1 MQSIDL
7 EAKLPPH
14 RRRLQRIMQWS
25 CYSAVAIT
33 AVLMLLFFTTL
44 GYRGIGAFTQTKI
57 DVTVTTIES
66 STKRTINTAM
76 YNLVENPDRA
86 TKKGLRQL
94 VTPNAYST
102 LDIEEP
108 GTYTL
113 VAHTDVDMY
122 VKGVYDKLTD
132 NQRTVTDML
141 IADGKIYKTWNWD
154 FWTNSDSRSPEIAG
168 IWGAAVG
175 TFYTIGL
182 AILFAFPIGV
192 GCATYMEEFPK
203 RQSKGWRRYNDF
215 MEININNLAAVPS
228 IVYGLLG
235 LALLINFFG
244 MPRSASLVGAMTLG
258 ILILPV
264 IVISARTSLRT
275 VPQSIRDASNGLGAS
290 RLQTT
295 IYQVLPAAMPGIITG
310 TIIGI
315 ARAIG
320 ESAPLLMIGMVAFI
334 LVPPTGV
341 MDPATTLPVQIFLW
355 ADSPERGFA
364 EKTSAAIFVLLMVLS
379 SVLLPHPLGP
389 ISAVTLFFLI
399 CKLQSMIAWLSPYQ
413 IFRFL
418 MFTLALLSSVSVSLS
433 STMVFQKPNPFPKSI
448 YDNIAYG
455 PQLHRMH
462 ESKEHLDSIVEESLK
477 RANLWKEV
485 RDRLHDNAF
494 GLSGGQQQRL
504 CIARTIAV
512 DPQIILLDEPCSAL
526 DPISTNAIEE
536 LVLDLKK
543 NYTIVVVTH
552 NMQQAKRISDT
563 TAYFHLGEIVE
574 VGSTKKIFDN
584 PNHRKTR
591 SYVSGEFG

>member
-1 MQSIDL
+1 MQSVDL
-7 EAKLPPH
+7 NSKLPPH
-14 RRRLQRIMQWS
+14 RRRLQLAMQTA

-33 AVLMLLFFTTL
+33 FVIMLLFFTTL
-44 GYRGIGAFTQTKI
+44 GYRGIGAFSQTKI
-57 DVTVTTIES
+57 DVDITTIES
-66 STKRTINTAM
+66 STKQTINTAM
-76 YNLVENPDRA
+76 YDLVINPDRE

-102 LDIEEP
+102 LDITEP

-132 NQRTVTDML
+132 SQRSVTDML
-141 IADGKIYKTWNWD
+141 INDGKIYRTWNWD
-154 FWTNSDSRSPEIAG
+154 FWRNSDSRSPEIAG
-168 IWGAAVG
+168 IWGAVVG

-182 AILFAFPIGV
+182 AILLAFPIGV

-203 RQSKGWRRYNDF
+203 RQHRIFKWYDDF

-244 MPRSASLVGAMTLG
+244 MPRSASLVGGITLG

-295 IYQVLPAAMPGIITG
+295 VYQVLPAAMPGIITG

-334 LVPPTGV
+334 LTAPAGV
-341 MDPATTLPVQIFLW
+341 TDPATTLPVQIYLW

-364 EKTSAAIFVLLMVLS
+364 EKTSAAIFVLLMVL
-379 SVLLPHPLGP
+379 VMLNLLA
-389 ISAVTLFFLI
+389 I
-399 CKLQSMIAWLSPYQ
+399 WLRK
-413 IFRFL
+413 RF
-418 MFTLALLSSVSVSLS
+418 
-433 STMVFQKPNPFPKSI
+433 
-448 YDNIAYG
+448 
-455 PQLHRMH
+455 
-462 ESKEHLDSIVEESLK
+462 
-477 RANLWKEV
+477 
-485 RDRLHDNAF
+485 
-494 GLSGGQQQRL
+494 
-504 CIARTIAV
+504 
-512 DPQIILLDEPCSAL
+512 
-526 DPISTNAIEE
+526 
-536 LVLDLKK
+536 
-543 NYTIVVVTH
+543 
-552 NMQQAKRISDT
+552 
-563 TAYFHLGEIVE
+563 EI
-574 VGSTKKIFDN
+574 KW
-584 PNHRKTR
+584 
-591 SYVSGEFG
+591 